1 MLVSTVIPSLA
12 KSRHRQVNTS
22 STSALTQ
29 VSSVCCFWPLAIASM
44 LCMILEARWQFRTVL
59 SRTFFA
65 SSASSGFCTA
75 SAA

>member
-1 MLVSTVIPSLA
+1 MLVWTVIRSLA

-22 STSALTQ
+22 STSVLTQ
-29 VSSVCCFWPLAIASM
+29 VSCRSCFWPLAMASM
-44 LCMILEARWQFRTVL
+44 LCMILEARWQLRTVL